1 MMWYN
6 TNMEAR
12 GMQATKQQAKAIKTV
27 SRIRRQLHFAAPTRT
42 EQWIDA
48 RLAELEDARL
58 IARLAASANWRA

>member
-1 MMWYN
+1 
-6 TNMEAR
+6 
-12 GMQATKQQAKAIKTV
+12 MQATKQQAKAIKTV

-48 RLAELEDARL
+48 RL

>member
-1 MMWYN
+1 
-6 TNMEAR
+6 
-12 GMQATKQQAKAIKTV
+12 MQATKQQAKAIKTV

>member
-6 TNMEAR
+6 TNMEKR
-12 GMQATKQQAKAIKTV
+12 GMQATKQQAKAI
-27 SRIRRQLHFAAPTRT
+27 SRIGRQLHFAAPTRT

-58 IARLAASANWRA
+58 VARLAASANWRA